1 MWPRG
6 PDEADIAAA
15 ADMSDEDRMAMI
27 EGMVEGLAAR
37 LAEDPSDMPGWQ
49 RLARA
54 YEVLGRP
61 RDAQAALIG
70 AADAAPGDLRV
81 QLAAL
86 EQMVVTQLEATFAD
100 AAARLLG
107 RATSLGPDHPETLYL
122 GGHFAK
128 LNGDADAARQ
138 LWERLFARLPDDA
151 PIIPQLRAAI
161 DSL

>member
-1 MWPRG
+1 
-6 PDEADIAAA
+6 
-15 ADMSDEDRMAMI
+15 
-27 EGMVEGLAAR
+27 
-37 LAEDPSDMPGWQ
+37 
-49 RLARA
+49 
-54 YEVLGRP
+54 
-61 RDAQAALIG
+61 
-70 AADAAPGDLRV
+70 
-81 QLAAL
+81 
-86 EQMVVTQLEATFAD
+86 MVVTQLEATFAD

-107 RATSLGPDHPETLYL
+107 RANSLGPDHPETLYL